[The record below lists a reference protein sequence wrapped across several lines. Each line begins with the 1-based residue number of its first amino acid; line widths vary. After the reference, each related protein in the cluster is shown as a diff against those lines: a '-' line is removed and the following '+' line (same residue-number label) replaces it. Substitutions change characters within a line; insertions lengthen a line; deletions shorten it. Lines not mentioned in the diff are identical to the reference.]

1 MDDLPFLHRSPVGDR
16 DGQSTEAVVRSS
28 AGRTDD
34 GVLAVG
40 AEAPAEAMDTH
51 GVVLRYQRMVY
62 GIALSHTGCRGD
74 ADDAFQEVF
83 LAYHRRQLEFRS
95 EEHRKAWLITTALNC
110 ARQIAGSSWR
120 TRVVPLTPDD
130 AGDAAAAQF
139 EFVTVQQN
147 LVFTALRTLPI
158 PYRSVLHLFYFE
170 DLEITRIAEAL
181 GVSVP
186 TVKMRLSRGR
196 RMMRDQLT
204 GGVFDE

>member
-1 MDDLPFLHRSPVGDR
+1 MDDLPVLNRSPVDDR
-16 DGQSTEAVVRSS
+16 DGQPTEAVVESS

-34 GVLAVG
+34 GVLMVG
-40 AEAPAEAMDTH
+40 AEPPADALDTH

-83 LAYHRRQLEFRS
+83 LAYHRRHLEFRS
-95 EEHRKAWLITTALNC
+95 EEHRKAWLITTTLNC
-110 ARQIAGSSWR
+110 ARQISGSSWR
-120 TRVVPLTPDD
+120 TRVVPLAPGADE
-130 AGDAAAAQF
+130 AAPVQF
-139 EFVTVQQN
+139 EFATVEQN
-147 LVFTALRTLPI
+147 LVFKALRTLPI
-158 PYRSVLHLFYFE
+158 QYRSVLHLFYFE
-170 DLEITRIAEAL
+170 DLAISRIAEAL
-181 GVSVP
+181 DVSVP

>member
-1 MDDLPFLHRSPVGDR
+1 MDDLPVLDRSPVGDR
-16 DGQSTEAVVRSS
+16 DGQQTEAAVESS

-34 GVLAVG
+34 GVLQVRV
-40 AEAPAEAMDTH
+40 EPPAEALDTH

-83 LAYHRRQLEFRS
+83 LAYHRRHLEFRS
-95 EEHRKAWLITTALNC
+95 EEHRKAWLITTTLNC
-110 ARQIAGSSWR
+110 ARQISGSSWR
-120 TRVVPLTPDD
+120 TRVVPLAAGADD
-130 AGDAAAAQF
+130 AAPTQF
-139 EFVTVQQN
+139 EFATLQQN
-147 LVFTALRTLPI
+147 LVFAALRTLPI
-158 PYRSVLHLFYFE
+158 LYRSVLHLFYFE
-170 DLEITRIAEAL
+170 DLTIGRIAEAL

-204 GGVFDE
+204 GGLFDE